1 MAGEDK
7 SEVKKLRI
15 ALLRTQ
21 AELMRLAKRVEKVE
35 KDADRKSAA

>member
-1 MAGEDK
+1 MMAEDK
-7 SEVKKLRI
+7 NEIKKLRI

-21 AELMRLAKRVEKVE
+21 AELMRLSKRVEKVE